1 MIIKIVK
8 FTLRILSQVL
18 IKFKLFNLAKIFSSI
33 RASILLKKYV
43 NVYFDG
49 EDWIYKWNKSAAVS
63 SVNYYDPNFN
73 YIDLFGFLAALLTTI
88 AFLPQ
93 LFKTWQTKSADDVSL
108 VMLILFITGLFCW
121 IIYGLKINSIPILVA
136 NIITFIFNFS
146 ILVLKISF
154 RKNK

>member
-1 MIIKIVK
+1 MNH
-8 FTLRILSQVL
+8 LS
-18 IKFKLFNLAKIFSSI
+18 
-33 RASILLKKYV
+33 
-43 NVYFDG
+43 
-49 EDWIYKWNKSAAVS
+49 
-63 SVNYYDPNFN
+63 
-73 YIDLFGFLAALLTTI
+73 YIDFFGFLAALLTTI

-121 IIYGLKINSIPILVA
+121 IIYGLKIHSIPILVA

-146 ILVLKISF
+146 ILILKIAY